1 MSAQL
6 VSILGL
12 ALMTFGFLGG
22 AFVMGT
28 KYESKKQGAKYAE
41 EVKKLIKELKSIRA
55 DVESGKL
62 PPEYRD

>member
-1 MSAQL
+1 MSAQIG
-6 VSILGL
+6 SIIGL
-12 ALMTFGFLGG
+12 ILMIVGFLGG

-41 EVKKLIKELKSIRA
+41 EVKKLIKELKAIRS

-62 PPEYRD
+62 PTEYRD

>member
-1 MSAQL
+1 MSAQIG
-6 VSILGL
+6 SIIGL
-12 ALMTFGFLGG
+12 ILMIVGFLGG

-41 EVKKLIKELKSIRA
+41 EVKKLIKELKAIRS

-62 PPEYRD
+62 PTKYRD

>member
-1 MSAQL
+1 MSAQIG
-6 VSILGL
+6 SIVGL
-12 ALMTFGFLGG
+12 ILMIVGFLGG

-41 EVKKLIKELKSIRA
+41 EVKKLIKELKNIRS

>member
-1 MSAQL
+1 MSAQIG
-6 VSILGL
+6 SIIGL
-12 ALMTFGFLGG
+12 ILMIVGFLGG

-41 EVKKLIKELKSIRA
+41 EVKKLIKELKAIRS

-62 PPEYRD
+62 PSEYRD

>member
-1 MSAQL
+1 MSAQIG
-6 VSILGL
+6 SIIGL
-12 ALMTFGFLGG
+12 ILMIVGFLGA

-41 EVKKLIKELKSIRA
+41 EVKKLIKELKAIRS

-62 PPEYRD
+62 PTEYRD

>member
-1 MSAQL
+1 MSAQIGSL
-6 VSILGL
+6 FGL
-12 ALMTFGFLGG
+12 ALMIFGFLGG

-41 EVKKLIKELKSIRA
+41 EVKKLIKELKNIRS